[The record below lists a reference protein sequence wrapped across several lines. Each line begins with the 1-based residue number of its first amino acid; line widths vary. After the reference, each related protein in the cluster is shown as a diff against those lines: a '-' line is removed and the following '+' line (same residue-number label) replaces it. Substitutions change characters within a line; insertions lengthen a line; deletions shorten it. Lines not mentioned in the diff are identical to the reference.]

1 MPLAPAI
8 EEVRTV
14 RTGEDI
20 AQQEDTSVSEESQVV
35 VHCTYKA
42 SFWLDGIRVW
52 KSTFLISRDCGH
64 RSELLHVENISL
76 YPVWT
81 RVFYGEVRNFT
92 LIFAGLP
99 RSCTA
104 FDLVEE
110 IPAPGGFEVE
120 NIARNHSDVYH
131 VEIR

>member
-1 MPLAPAI
+1 MPSAPAI
-8 EEVRTV
+8 EEVQTV
-14 RTGEDI
+14 STGEAI
-20 AQQEDTSVSEESQVV
+20 AQEEDTSVSEESQVV

-42 SFWLDGIRVW
+42 SLWVDGIRVW

-81 RVFYGEVRNFT
+81 RLYYGEVRNFT

-99 RSCTA
+99 KSCTA

-110 IPAPGGFEVE
+110 IPEPGGFLVE
-120 NIARNHSDVYH
+120 HIARNQSDVYN